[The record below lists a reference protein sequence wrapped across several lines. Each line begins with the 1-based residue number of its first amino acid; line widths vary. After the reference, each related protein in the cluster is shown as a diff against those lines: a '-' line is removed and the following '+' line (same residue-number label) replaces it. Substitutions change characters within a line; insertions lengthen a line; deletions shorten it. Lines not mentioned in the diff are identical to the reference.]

1 MRVFDLERLRNWF
14 SPGYI
19 KYSLSVRSRRSPLF
33 IFFMVFVLI
42 GVATL
47 LGMSAY
53 FFGLFDP
60 DSLRAEGIS
69 GEYDSGFLDT
79 LLWSLKHIL
88 DPGAWSEDY
97 SAPLMITLIGLVNTI
112 TGLII
117 VGILIGFVVNFIQ
130 NAMDELKRG
139 SIDVHE
145 SGHFLILGWN
155 RKVLSILT
163 FLEELNKKQSVVLL
177 SNADIDLV
185 SEEVRHVERNFRN
198 VTVIPQHG
206 SPTLAAELERVAIR
220 ESSSVVLLADEVDE
234 SSDQSNDIPTIK
246 SLMQLDNVSWYGKRP
261 NIVVEV
267 ANKENLDMVE
277 LASGA
282 SVPVVSSADFVSKTL
297 VQCARYQGYAEIY
310 STIFA
315 FEDNEI
321 QIRKMEGIE
330 GKLFGE
336 LAEQLESAILLVAG
350 LAESAVVPRYAW
362 LRAALHAPEEPQRA
376 GWLSS
381 MGVGM
386 AVRSAQDRSFR
397 VVRHPGAARACRAR
411 APWAAAAAPPEWW
424 KRQSWCRLRPRS
436 TSKKGS

>member
-1 MRVFDLERLRNWF
+1 
-14 SPGYI
+14 
-19 KYSLSVRSRRSPLF
+19 
-33 IFFMVFVLI
+33 MV
-42 GVATL
+42 
-47 LGMSAY
+47 
-53 FFGLFDP
+53 P
-60 DSLRAEGIS
+60 
-69 GEYDSGFLDT
+69 
-79 LLWSLKHIL
+79 KHIL

-130 NAMDELKRG
+130 NAMDELKEG

-177 SNADIDLV
+177 SNADIDRV
-185 SEEVRHVERNFRN
+185 SEEVRHVERKFKN

-206 SPTLAAELERVAIR
+206 SPTLAGELERVAIR

-315 FEDNEI
+315 LKTTRSRF
-321 QIRKMEGIE
+321 
-330 GKLFGE
+330 GK
-336 LAEQLESAILLVAG
+336 
-350 LAESAVVPRYAW
+350 
-362 LRAALHAPEEPQRA
+362 
-376 GWLSS
+376 
-381 MGVGM
+381 
-386 AVRSAQDRSFR
+386 
-397 VVRHPGAARACRAR
+397 
-411 APWAAAAAPPEWW
+411 W
-424 KRQSWCRLRPRS
+424 KV
-436 TSKKGS
+436 